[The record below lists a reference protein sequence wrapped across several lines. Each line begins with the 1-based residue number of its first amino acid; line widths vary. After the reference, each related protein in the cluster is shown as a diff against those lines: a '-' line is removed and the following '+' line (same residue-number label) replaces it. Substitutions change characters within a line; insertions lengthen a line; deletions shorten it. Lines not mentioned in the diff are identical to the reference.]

1 VNQYEY
7 LQLMLGAKYQ
17 LEKDDLLLITAI
29 ATVLRGRNIEVT
41 FASAPLFGQLNGEEG
56 HSERHQ
62 LYKVVTQGM
71 AYWELTQAL
80 GGVDNKYRAA
90 SYLREIMNGRGG
102 TPSIRKVAMVLVSEW
117 EVPAPPPV
125 SAEDMAGT
133 DRQDEARPAH
143 DGWLA
148 TGKYKVE
155 GEEGE
160 KTYDLDAKNGED
172 GEPAVVTIAR
182 LIRASWDPV
191 LNQVDPVRL
200 EKVSLMLG
208 HVLMGERQQMIAQLE
223 EAKKAAKPEPVS
235 IWPKNKEHWIFDARY
250 SALQAPWALN
260 KDYPCRQAIED
271 VVRSAARFAVS
282 RASGMGNSRVF
293 NIEGFV
299 ENVVLG
305 LFGDGTNE
313 KDFDF
318 SKLVFREKTPAAE
331 AAGTTIHFEAPLEAA
346 ATPAPAAEPAGG
358 ESEAEVGK

>member
-1 VNQYEY
+1 MNQYEY

-155 GEEGE
+155 GEEGD
-160 KTYDLDAKNGED
+160 KTYDLDAKTGEE

-318 SKLVFREKTPAAE
+318 SKLVFHKKGPLPATPAVVETPAA
-331 AAGTTIHFEAPLEAA
+331 
-346 ATPAPAAEPAGG
+346 PAPAVAEPAGG